1 MFEIIYLDELAEI
14 LEMDKLLYRVE
25 MVALI
30 SSNWSN
36 WSNVGKNF
44 LHPIDEHFPPGHQGA
59 LIFKKNSPIFLGSFE
74 TSSVELRRPLMLV
87 SNLEMYQIIQHKFS

>member
-44 LHPIDEHFPPGHQGA
+44 LHLIDEHFPPGHQGA
-59 LIFKKNSPIFLGSFE
+59 LIFKKIHQSFWAA
-74 TSSVELRRPLMLV
+74 LKHPLL
-87 SNLEMYQIIQHKFS
+87 SLKDH